1 MYLMVT
7 ILPSKAKKFVHMQHR
22 GEIVEQ
28 AIRQSGFSITI
39 VAKRLRKSRRWMYL
53 MFDNPQIDIDTVLA
67 IGTIIHHDFSE
78 DIKELIPNRSN
89 SFSDPADLYNGQTKE
104 YWKNKYLKLLEDYNE
119 LLKKVSSKK

>member
-1 MYLMVT
+1 MYLMVI
-7 ILPSKAKKFVHMQHR
+7 ILPSKAKKFVSMQHR

-78 DIKELIPNRSN
+78 DIKELNHNRSN
-89 SFSDPADLYNGQTKE
+89 SFSDPEDLYNGQTKE